1 MREQTT
7 FMDILSM
14 VIKRWWVLLCVM
26 CVFGIVSFTISEYLL
41 TPQYTS
47 KGKLLVSSEIESSE
61 TNININTLNTSTRL
75 VSTYIQIFK
84 TKTFLKR
91 IADLSQTNY
100 TADQIGGMLSLSAVE
115 ETEVLEVKITCPSPT
130 DAKILANLVLDNA
143 QDEIDRIGQGG
154 FVSVIDEATTPTEPS
169 SPNVEL
175 FTVVGILLGAFAGVL
190 LIFIIELL
198 DTRIKS
204 EDDLVSRYELPIL
217 GLIPTIEEMNK

>member
-47 KGKLLVSSEIESSE
+47 KGKLLVSSEIESKE

-100 TADQIGGMLSLSAVE
+100 TADQIGGMLSMSAVE
-115 ETEVLEVKITCPSPT
+115 ETEVLEVKITCSSPT

-154 FVSVIDEATTPTEPS
+154 FVSVIDEATTPTSPS

-175 FTVVGILLGAFAGVL
+175 FTVVGILLGVFAGVL

-217 GLIPTIEEMNK
+217 GLIPTIEDMNK